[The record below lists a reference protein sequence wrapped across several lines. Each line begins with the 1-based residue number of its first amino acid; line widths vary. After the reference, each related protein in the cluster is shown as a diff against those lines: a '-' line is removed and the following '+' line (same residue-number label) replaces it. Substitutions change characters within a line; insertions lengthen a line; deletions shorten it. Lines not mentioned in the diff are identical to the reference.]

1 MIRSALALS
10 SLAIL
15 AGCSDTTASHA
26 GQDEVVMA
34 SSYPVAY
41 LAERLGADDVRVSC
55 PVPDDGDPAS
65 WRPEREDLA
74 RFQRAGLIVVN
85 GAEFEAWVQT
95 ASLPDSRLVDASKPF
110 AAQFQTYESVSHSHG
125 PGGSH
130 SHDGIDGHT
139 WMDPMLAKSMAGT
152 IRDAMKARWPQHA
165 GDIEQRFGEL
175 AADLDAL
182 HARLVGVSEQL
193 GDRRIITN
201 HPAYNYLV
209 ARHGWRLKNLDLDPE
224 AELTTDDR
232 RSIEDS
238 IEGEVGPIL
247 LWEAAPLPSVKSALS
262 KDYGITS
269 VVYTPAEVHTST
281 HEQRGEDWLSLQ
293 NDNVDRLERAAEQ

>member
-1 MIRSALALS
+1 MIRSAIALTSLSLLAC
-10 SLAIL
+10 
-15 AGCSDTTASHA
+15 CSEEPVSHA

-41 LAERLGADDVRVSC
+41 LAERLGADDIRVDC
-55 PVPDDGDPAS
+55 PVPDDDDPAS
-65 WRPEREDLA
+65 WDPGREHLA
-74 RFQRAGLIVVN
+74 QFQRAGLIVVN

-95 ASLPDSRLVDASKPF
+95 ASLPNSRLVDASKPF
-110 AAQFQTYESVSHSHG
+110 QDQFQTYESISHSHG

-139 WMDPMLAKSMAGT
+139 WMDPVLAKSMAGT
-152 IRDAMKARWPQHA
+152 IRDAMKVRWPEHA
-165 GDIEQRFGEL
+165 SDIERRFAEL
-175 AADLDAL
+175 AGDLDAL
-182 HARLVGVSEQL
+182 NLRLVGVSEQL
-193 GDRRIITN
+193 GNRRIITN

-209 ARHGWRLKNLDLDPE
+209 ARHGWRLKNLDLDPDS
-224 AELTTDDR
+224 ELDSDDLR
-232 RSIEDS
+232 TIEDS

-247 LWEAAPLPSVKSALS
+247 LWEAPPLPSVKSALA

-269 VVYTPAEVHTST
+269 VVYTPAEVHTGT

-293 NDNVDRLERAAEQ
+293 NDNVDRLERAAGQ